1 MKKIYM
7 LITLFLATFLLSAC
21 QEEDFEM
28 KTYEHF
34 RSDNNPVV
42 TMHIRDIGTMKIE
55 LFPDVAPNTVNNFI
69 KYVEDGFYDG
79 VAFHRVIEGFVV
91 QGGQNPDLNTRCA
104 IEGEFVTNEFLNPLI
119 HSRGVISMARTNDP
133 NSATSQFFL
142 MHRNAP
148 HLDENYAAF
157 GVLIEGY
164 DVLDIIATTETGP
177 NDRPTT
183 DKVIETATVI
193 LNGYEPDEVACYQR

>member
-21 QEEDFEM
+21 
-28 KTYEHF
+28 K
-34 RSDNNPVV
+34 SDENPVV
-42 TMHIRDIGTMKIE
+42 TMHIQDIGTMKIE
-55 LFPDVAPNTVNNFI
+55 LYPEVAPNTVNNFI
-69 KYVEDGFYDG
+69 KYIEDGFYDG
-79 VAFHRVIEGFVV
+79 VGFHRVIENFVI

-104 IEGEFVTNEFLNPLI
+104 IEGEFLANGFENSKT

-133 NSATSQFFL
+133 NSATSQFFIV
-142 MHRNAP
+142 HRNAP

-177 NDRPTT
+177 QDRPVE
-183 DKVIETATVI
+183 DIIIQNATVE
-193 LNGYEPDEVACYQR
+193 LNGYKPDEVVCYQR